1 MTGSLW
7 SHPGFRRLWLGK
19 TVSSLGSQITFVA
32 VPLTAVLVLEAS
44 ARQMGILTAAGTLPY
59 LLLGLLAGVW
69 VDRLPR
75 RAILIAADIGRAI
88 VLVTIPLA
96 ALLNRLAIGQLYLVA
111 FLSGVFTL
119 FYDVTEEAFLPSLID
134 RSRLIEGNSRMA
146 AIDAVV
152 TIAGPGIGGG
162 LVQALTA
169 PMAVIVDVVS
179 FVVSA
184 TFLRSIRVTESPA
197 VCPERGAGL
206 RAEIAEGLCFVWQQP
221 LLRAIVATSSTMQLF
236 GGMFNALL
244 ALFLTRE
251 LGLPPA
257 ALGLMYAVGSA
268 SGLVGAGLGG
278 GLTRR
283 AGVGRVIVLA
293 ALAIGLGWLV
303 VAAAQGGPAVAFAV
317 IAGGIT
323 LAGLGNTL
331 YNINTASLSQAITP
345 DRLLGRVNASKLFV
359 GWGALPLGSLIGGFL
374 GEAIGLRTTLL
385 FAGLGLASGFAWV
398 ALSPVRGRVSLET
411 D

>member
-1 MTGSLW
+1 MTDSLW

-19 TVSSLGSQITFVA
+19 TISSLGSQITFVA

-44 ARQMGILTAAGTLPY
+44 AGQMGVLTAAGTLPY

-69 VDRLPR
+69 VDRLSR
-75 RAILIAADIGRAI
+75 RTILIAADVGRAI
-88 VLVTIPLA
+88 VLATVPVA
-96 ALLNRLAIGQLYLVA
+96 ALLNLLSIEQLILVA

-134 RSRLIEGNSRMA
+134 RSQLVEGNSRMA
-146 AIDAVV
+146 AVDGIV

-184 TFLRSIRVTESPA
+184 AFLRSIRVVESP
-197 VCPERGAGL
+197 VVRPERGAGL
-206 RAEIAEGLCFVWQQP
+206 GDEITEGLRFVLQQP

-268 SGLVGAGLGG
+268 SGLVGAALGG
-278 GLTRR
+278 RLTRR
-283 AGVGRVIVLA
+283 VGVGRVIVYA

-303 VAAAQGGPAVAFAV
+303 VAAARGGPVAAFAV
-317 IAGGIT
+317 LAGGIT

-331 YNINTASLSQAITP
+331 YNINTASLSQTITP

-359 GWGALPLGSLIGGFL
+359 GWGALPLGSFIGGFL
-374 GEAIGLRTTLL
+374 GEAIGLRATLL
-385 FAGLGLASGFAWV
+385 FAGLGLASGFVWV
-398 ALSPVRGRVSLET
+398 ALSPVREQVSLEI

>member
-96 ALLNRLAIGQLYLVA
+96 ALPNLLSIEQLILVA

-119 FYDVTEEAFLPSLID
+119 FYDATEEAFLPSLID
-134 RSRLIEGNSRMA
+134 RSQLIEGNSRMA
-146 AIDAVV
+146 AVDAVV

-184 TFLRSIRVTESPA
+184 AFLKSIRVTESPA
-197 VCPERGAGL
+197 VRPERGAGL
-206 RAEIAEGLCFVWQQP
+206 GAEIAEGLRFVWQQP

-283 AGVGRVIVLA
+283 VGVGRVMVLA

-303 VAAAQGGPAVAFAV
+303 VAAAQGGPVVAFAV

-398 ALSPVRGRVSLET
+398 ALSPVRGQMSLET